1 MKKLLFVLL
10 LLLARTNCVWASDC
24 CKDAWIPELCNP
36 QLCSEIKK
44 EDIKQQRL
52 KKFYY
57 GQYNA
62 CLRALKNAESLN
74 KINISSKKQQN
85 YCKCV
90 AEQMI
95 ERVDLKAV
103 GDFVA
108 VGMSASALSLIEFN
122 IDAAM
127 SICEEKLDIHLLS
140 KTNN

>member
-1 MKKLLFVLL
+1 M
-10 LLLARTNCVWASDC
+10 
-24 CKDAWIPELCNP
+24 
-36 QLCSEIKK
+36 
-44 EDIKQQRL
+44 KQQRL
-52 KKFYY
+52 KKLYY

-108 VGMSASALSLIEFN
+108 VGMPASALSLIEFN

-140 KTNN
+140 KSL